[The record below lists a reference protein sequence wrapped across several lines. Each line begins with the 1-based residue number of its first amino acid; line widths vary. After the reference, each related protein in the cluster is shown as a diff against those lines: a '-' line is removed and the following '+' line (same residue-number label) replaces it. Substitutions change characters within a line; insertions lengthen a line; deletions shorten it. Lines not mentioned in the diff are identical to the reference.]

1 VSERVRNDDNLSC
14 EVRLEEYLDIKRLID
29 EFGEPAYC
37 AVRAYYRACGY
48 EAGYDLALVLIKEGK
63 LSKDRISSD
72 PTGSLLLLM
81 EEFFARRGGN
91 QPILARE
98 GDDVTL
104 TTKNNVFCPSPIAQ
118 RESGVQHK
126 DVCNIHKRAFMD
138 GFSQVLEDFVPGIQV
153 QYTNVTSRSI
163 DPEANC
169 VELFRVL
176 SPT

>member
-1 VSERVRNDDNLSC
+1 MSERVRNDDNLSC

-29 EFGEPAYC
+29 EFGEPAYR
-37 AVRAYYRACGY
+37 AVRDYYRACGY
-48 EAGYDLALVLIKEGK
+48 EAGYDLTLALIKEGK

-72 PTGSLLLLM
+72 PAGSLLLLM

-91 QPILARE
+91 QPILAHK

-104 TTKNNVFCPSPIAQ
+104 TTKNSVFCPSPIAQ

-126 DVCNIHKRAFMD
+126 DVCNIHKRAFME
-138 GFSQVLEDFVPGIQV
+138 GFSRVLEEFVPGIQV

-163 DPEANC
+163 DPEADC
-169 VELFRVL
+169 VELFRVH
-176 SPT
+176 SPA